1 MSRAR
6 ETMLPLVVCACLALL
21 PTYPFVLQGKTPAPV
36 DHAHRFAPW
45 YQPQPD
51 YRRDILQMDGA
62 LQFLPWRDYM
72 LEVER
77 SGEVPLWNP
86 YTFLG
91 VPFLANSQSAPLYP
105 LHLIWAATPFSAEA
119 LLRFSAWFHL
129 FVAGLGMFLFV
140 RCLRGP
146 PMGAMLAAASFQLS
160 AFLVGWLELPS
171 VLMTASWI
179 PWCLWGT
186 LRVWDQGARSLP
198 SLSTIGLMWL
208 AGHAQIAAFGTMAVL
223 LLLAWLALFDRHA
236 RKPSAVLLGIVLG
249 AFLAAPQ
256 VLPVL
261 EAGRSG
267 HRAAAP
273 TEEGWIGYTA
283 QALGVKHLAPLV
295 TPSVFGLPHMGSTS
309 EPELTSY
316 WLALEEPGRH
326 YAELAFYVGP
336 VIPVLALFGLG
347 SLAGRRR
354 VGFNYLLVAFGIS
367 IALGTFVAKAL
378 YFLVPGWS
386 ATGSPGRAAILVSV
400 GLCAAA
406 GCAIRDDDTSS
417 SPPAAWA
424 VVCVVGAAL
433 AAWLA
438 TTVRPNVEEFLPLAE
453 RFGAMTR
460 LFAGAFVLSAVFVAA
475 SVWLRFRGA
484 TLWAPLF
491 AVSVGLLFLAHDGIN
506 PATESGLYKQPHPL
520 LDSMRG
526 EKVAVVN
533 DGWSL
538 LRAAPGGV
546 APPNTLLPY
555 RIATADGYDS
565 LIPRVTKEA
574 LDAVNGRDSA
584 PAANGNILF
593 IRPSFDPS
601 ALAAL
606 GVDYVLSTR
615 EHPLPLVRSEG
626 GVNVY
631 RLGDGENSPVQSA
644 SATTLTLRPDHPN
657 AASYRS
663 RLPSGWEE
671 VAEGKLVYRP
681 VAFRLGV
688 LLCGVGIL
696 ALFAISY
703 RRNGVES

>member
-1 MSRAR
+1 MSRAK
-6 ETMLPLVVCACLALL
+6 ELVFALVVCACISLL
-21 PTYPFVLQGKTPAPV
+21 PTYPFVLQGRTPAPV
-36 DHAHRFAPW
+36 DHSHRFAPW
-45 YQPQPD
+45 NHPLPD
-51 YRRDILQMDGA
+51 YRWDVLQMDGA

-72 LEVER
+72 LEAER
-77 SGEVPLWNP
+77 NGEVPLWNP

-105 LHLIWAATPFSAEA
+105 LHLFWAATPFSAEA
-119 LLRFSAWFHL
+119 LLRFSTWFHL
-129 FVAGLGMFLFV
+129 LVAGLGMFLFV
-140 RCLRGP
+140 RRLGGS
-146 PMGAMLAAASFQLS
+146 MAGAVLAATSFQLS

-186 LRVWDQGARSLP
+186 LRVWDDGARLLP
-198 SLSTIGLMWL
+198 SLSTIGMMWL

-223 LLLAWLALFDRHA
+223 LLLTWLVLFQRA
-236 RKPSAVLLGIVLG
+236 SGRAGAVLLGIILG
-249 AFLAAPQ
+249 IFLAAPQ

-267 HRAAAP
+267 HRAGAP
-273 TEEGWIGYTA
+273 TEEGWTGYKA
-283 QALGVKHLAPLV
+283 QALGMKHLAPLV
-295 TPSVFGLPHMGSTS
+295 APSVFGMPQVGSTID
-309 EPELTSY
+309 PELTSY
-316 WLALEEPGRH
+316 WLAFEEPGRH

-347 SLAGRRR
+347 SLSGRRR
-354 VGFNYLLVAFGIS
+354 AGFNYLLVVFGIS

-386 ATGSPGRAAILVSV
+386 ATGSPGRAAILVTV

-417 SPPAAWA
+417 SPPVAW
-424 VVCVVGAAL
+424 VIVCVACAAL

-438 TTVRPNVEEFLPLAE
+438 TTVRPTVEEFLPLAE
-453 RFGAMTR
+453 RFGTMTR
-460 LFAGAFVLSAVFVAA
+460 LFAGVFVLSALFVAA

-484 TLWAPLF
+484 VLWAPLF
-491 AVSVGLLFLAHDGIN
+491 AVSVGLLFWAHDGIN
-506 PATESGLYKQPHPL
+506 PATEPGLYRQPNAL
-520 LDSMRG
+520 LETLRG
-526 EKVAVVN
+526 KTVAVVN
-533 DGWSL
+533 DSWSL
-538 LRAAPGGV
+538 WRAAPGGV

-565 LIPRVTKEA
+565 LIPRATKEA

-584 PAANGNILF
+584 PAANGNMLF
-593 IRPSFDPS
+593 VRPSFDPS

-606 GVDYVLSTR
+606 GVDYVLSTH
-615 EHPLPLVRSEG
+615 EHPLLLVGSAG

-631 RLGDGENSPVQSA
+631 RLGEGRNSPVLSA
-644 SATTLTLRPDHPN
+644 SATRLTLRADHPY
-657 AASYRS
+657 AAAYRN
-663 RLPSGWEE
+663 RLPDGWEE

-681 VAFRLGV
+681 SAFRLGV